1 MIYMYKY
8 KYINNMDW
16 ENMSMYCE
24 SIGRPKL
31 YYKYDIYIY
40 MGLQIDSE
48 SNGLMAIH
56 GHGLVCLCSRKC
68 RSNCLVQET

>member
-31 YYKYDIYIY
+31 YYKYEIYIY
-40 MGLQIDSE
+40 IWVSKLIQSQMVSWPFVATVWFVFAPGNVE
-48 SNGLMAIH
+48 AT
-56 GHGLVCLCSRKC
+56 V
-68 RSNCLVQET
+68 